1 MKEFIEMLK
10 KIKPNVDFENEEA
23 LVDDGILES
32 LDIISIISEIADK
45 YGVVIP
51 SDEIIPDNFNSA
63 IALYEL
69 VEDLKQDLKV
79 ESDISGIKTCVY
91 VIYTG
96 FLKCTDV
103 HINKFLK
110 EQHFT
115 VDI

>member
-1 MKEFIEMLK
+1 MKEFIELLR

-69 VEDLKQDLKV
+69 VEDLK
-79 ESDISGIKTCVY
+79 
-91 VIYTG
+91 
-96 FLKCTDV
+96 
-103 HINKFLK
+103 
-110 EQHFT
+110 
-115 VDI
+115 

>member
-69 VEDLKQDLKV
+69 VEDLKHDLKV

-91 VIYTG
+91 GI
-96 FLKCTDV
+96 
-103 HINKFLK
+103 
-110 EQHFT
+110 
-115 VDI
+115 